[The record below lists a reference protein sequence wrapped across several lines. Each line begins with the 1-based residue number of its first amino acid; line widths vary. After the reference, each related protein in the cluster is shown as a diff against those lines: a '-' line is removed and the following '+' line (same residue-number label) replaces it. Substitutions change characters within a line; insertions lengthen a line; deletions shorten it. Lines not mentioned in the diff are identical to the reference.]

1 MKWKLQKDARN
12 GNYFVW
18 VRRDGI
24 KKYFRFDTNKRVA
37 EQELAEL
44 EVRIAKGEVAFAE
57 QTTVAV
63 LTNGKKDMRIE
74 ELAVKHLEWVQNNR
88 SPGTFKNRQYFVQAF
103 LGFLGPAMVSDITR
117 IKLEEFY
124 AWARKHHARGENGGN
139 QIYSHI
145 KTMLRWGEEMEI
157 IDLNF
162 KRFPPMSYTPPETKR
177 LNEEVVQLCLK
188 PEPAASESGTPQE
201 PDEFR
206 DMLHFGLL
214 TGLRPK
220 ELRTISKDNIRHN
233 GAGGVFLL
241 IERHKTSKTA
251 NEPKPRSVPLSPPA
265 VKIIARQ
272 LANHP
277 KAKCLFLNADGG
289 PYTRYTLKTKL
300 KRYCQKLNIK
310 VFAPYALRHTF
321 CSMKSEDGME
331 TTSLAQLMGH
341 SSTRTVQR
349 YISNTFAHFQSAV
362 DTLATRLEGIVQGD
376 KKSAEIN
383 VETVKSGSGEGAGF
397 GQNVPPDVPPTK
409 D

>member
-1 MKWKLQKDARN
+1 MKRKLQQDKRN

-18 VRRDGI
+18 IKRDGI
-24 KKYFRFDTNKRVA
+24 KKYFRFGTNKREA
-37 EQELAEL
+37 ERGLADL
-44 EVRIAKGEVAFAE
+44 EMRLAKGEVAFAE
-57 QTTVAV
+57 QSTMTV

-74 ELAVKHLEWVQNNR
+74 ELAVRHLEWVKINR
-88 SPGTFKNRQYFVQAF
+88 SAGTFKNRQYFVQAF

-124 AWARKHHARGENGGN
+124 AWAKKTHARGENGGN
-139 QIYSHI
+139 QLYSHI

-157 IDLNF
+157 IDLHF
-162 KRFPPMSYTPPETKR
+162 KRFPPMFYTPPKTKR
-177 LNEEVVQLCLK
+177 LNEEMVQLCLK
-188 PEPAASESGTPQE
+188 PEPVETTESGASQE

-214 TGLRPK
+214 TGLRPQ

-265 VKIIARQ
+265 VKIIERQ
-272 LANHP
+272 LTNHP
-277 KAKCLFLNADGG
+277 MAKCLFLNADGG

-300 KRYCQKLNIK
+300 KRFCQKLNIK

-349 YISNTFAHFQSAV
+349 YISNTFAHFQDAV
-362 DTLATRLEGIVQGD
+362 DTLAARIAGIVQAGAKNNEVGGAASD
-376 KKSAEIN
+376 
-383 VETVKSGSGEGAGF
+383 GE
-397 GQNVPPDVPPTK
+397 Q
-409 D
+409 